1 MSNWA
6 DVNSGQSMSQCLSCI
21 GEHGNS
27 CVSPLALLMNPC
39 AAPGAVCSEHRCLVL
54 GDEAS
59 LCCRASGDFP
69 VPQFYWWNAAA
80 QHLYSSFAAGL
91 RLLWCFMAWF
101 ALIHFPEV
109 LSVQLLPCYCHK
121 LSRGSVQCDLGFVL
135 GAQVWECSHPWS
147 VSSCTAVTALGGA
160 AAAVPA
166 LTQGDVGHE
175 NCQEWVLLVSG
186 VAQPWQSPGHV
197 SAIRQCLSSQG
208 HTALCGGT
216 KLLPVCLS
224 ACSAEPLCA
233 SVLMYFCPWS

>member
-69 VPQFYWWNAAA
+69 VPQFCWWNAAA

-166 LTQGDVGHE
+166 LTPGSPQAT
-175 NCQEWVLLVSG
+175 CLPSG
-186 VAQPWQSPGHV
+186 
-197 SAIRQCLSSQG
+197 
-208 HTALCGGT
+208 
-216 KLLPVCLS
+216 S
-224 ACSAEPLCA
+224 ACPPRVILPCVVAPSCSMCACLPALLSPCVHLCLCT
-233 SVLMYFCPWS
+233 SVPGLKLEKVEKSFLGVFQWQLKQS